1 MLKLFKKDQEKMF
14 VALAI
19 VFSVIVLGYF
29 IFGIFSAVHGIADV
43 FNVSTNKEESPSLD
57 LSTAK
62 KLNLRGLVQ

>member
-1 MLKLFKKDQEKMF
+1 MF

-19 VFSVIVLGYF
+19 LFSVIVLGYF

-43 FNVSTNKEESPSLD
+43 FNVSVSKTENPSFD

-62 KLNLRGLVQ
+62 KLDLRGLIQ